1 MSAADTLVSLYSI
14 PEEYKEFRRLFKIE
28 PDQEALSKH
37 QSWDHKIRIEDRKTP
52 IKKGIYSLS
61 AEKLDALRKYLE
73 ENQQKGFIWESQS
86 PAGYSILFI
95 PKKDGSLR
103 LCVDYWELNN
113 ITIKN
118 SYPLPL
124 ISELQD
130 RF

>member
-1 MSAADTLVSLYSI
+1 MSKYHI
-14 PEEYKEFRRLFKIE
+14 PEEYEEFQKLFETE

-37 QSWDHKIRIEDRKTP
+37 QSWDYEIKIKDGKTP
-52 IKKGIYSLS
+52 TKRGIYPLS

-73 ENQQKGFIWESQS
+73 ENQQKGFIRESQS
-86 PAGYSILFI
+86 SAEYPILFI
-95 PKKDGSLR
+95 PKKDRSLR
-103 LCVDYWELNN
+103 LCIDYWELNN